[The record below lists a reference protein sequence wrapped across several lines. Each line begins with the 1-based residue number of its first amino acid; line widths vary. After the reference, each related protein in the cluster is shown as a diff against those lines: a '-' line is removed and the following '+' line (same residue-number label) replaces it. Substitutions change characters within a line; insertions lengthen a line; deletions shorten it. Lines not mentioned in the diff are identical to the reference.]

1 MVTFTK
7 IQQATA
13 IIPHFSSTLSLIGSG
28 LIVFD
33 ILKIKRDNKEKI
45 HHRLLLGLSCSDII
59 AFICHFMSSW
69 PIPNGTMPPVFGAIG
84 NVATCKTQGFLVQ
97 LSIASPLYNA
107 ALSVYYLLVIR
118 FQFSEDDS
126 RKYEPWLHGISIIV
140 SLFTAIVGLAFDLYT
155 EATFGCWIASSRLR
169 SNAFIFQIFMW
180 LIPLSLCMVLIT
192 LSQIAIVTQVREAER
207 GSRRFSTLR
216 RRSWSE
222 QVFWQSIWYVGT
234 FYVTWIIPGLF
245 LFIWKFFPQFSAPW
259 FGIPIAILTPLQGC
273 FNAIVYFRPRYLRY
287 IKMYEDEAEKLPFTF
302 WKTMVCFFMGPEKF
316 EDMITS
322 QDSALH
328 GTEEGH

>member
-1 MVTFTK
+1 LFSNILK
-7 IQQATA
+7 AFA
-13 IIPHFSSTLSLIGSG
+13 ILSLIRALLLAG

-222 QVFWQSIWYVGT
+222 QVFWQVSSFAV
-234 FYVTWIIPGLF
+234 IIR
-245 LFIWKFFPQFSAPW
+245 IRSH
-259 FGIPIAILTPLQGC
+259 
-273 FNAIVYFRPRYLRY
+273 YL
-287 IKMYEDEAEKLPFTF
+287 LSP
-302 WKTMVCFFMGPEKF
+302 
-316 EDMITS
+316 S
-322 QDSALH
+322 
-328 GTEEGH
+328 